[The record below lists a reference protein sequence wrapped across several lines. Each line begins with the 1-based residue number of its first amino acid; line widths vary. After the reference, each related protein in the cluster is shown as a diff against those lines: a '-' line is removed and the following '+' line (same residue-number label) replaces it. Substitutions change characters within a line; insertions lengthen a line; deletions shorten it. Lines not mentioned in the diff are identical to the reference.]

1 MKKSSKLRIAIT
13 GANGFVAQN
22 TREFLN
28 KKGVKLYS
36 IARRNFSTNKSETK
50 IVSPSTSINQISSK
64 LKNCDAL
71 IHLVGSGRASI
82 DSPYKIVNLN
92 LTKKIIQICKKSN
105 IKKIIY
111 ISGLGVSDNSISLY
125 FRSKYKAEQEIINS
139 GLDYTIFRASYIIGK
154 NDPLAKNL
162 TTQIQLGKIM
172 IPGKGNYHLQP
183 IFVGDVAEIFYKAI
197 TSKKFSKKIIHL
209 VGPQKVTFLEFVK
222 QFKGNTKAKIEHMK
236 LEYAFGD
243 ALVNPQSLYGI
254 DDLNIM
260 IGGFTGNHNILKK
273 LSGLKFKKFKTIL
286 QSSSLS

>member
-1 MKKSSKLRIAIT
+1 MKKSSHLRVAIT
-13 GANGFVAQN
+13 GANGFVASN
-22 TREFLN
+22 TRDLLN
-28 KKGVKLYS
+28 KKNVKLYS
-36 IARRNFSTNKSETK
+36 IARRNFSTKKSETK
-50 IVSPSTSINQISSK
+50 IISLSTSINDISSK

-71 IHLVGSGRASI
+71 IHLIGSGRESI

-111 ISGLGVSDNSISLY
+111 ISGLGVSNNSLSLY

-139 GLDYTIFRASYIIGK
+139 GLDYTIFRPSYIIGK

-162 TTQIQLGKIM
+162 TNQIQLGKIIM
-172 IPGKGNYHLQP
+172 PGTGNYYLQP
-183 IFVGDVAEIFYKAI
+183 IFVGDVAEIIFQSI
-197 TSKKFSKKIIHL
+197 TSKKFSKKIIDL

-222 QFKGNTKAKIEHMK
+222 YFKGKNKTKIEHVQ
-236 LEYAFGD
+236 LEHAFRN
-243 ALVNPQSLYGI
+243 ALENPENYYGI

-260 IGGFTGNHNILKK
+260 IGNYLGNHKKIKK
-273 LSGLKFKKFKTIL
+273 LSSLKFKKFRDVL